1 MSAATHTSVLIVG
14 GGLAGMTMAA
24 ILGRAGIEVIVIDKA
39 PRAKRGDPNF
49 DGRTTAIAAGPQ
61 ATLER
66 AGIWPLVADGGA
78 PILDIR
84 IADGTAPVFLH
95 FDHREVG
102 DRPFGHII
110 DNLALRLAQFEVI
123 DGLETVQHFSPAG
136 LVALDIQTDRAE
148 ARLEDGSLITA
159 NLVIGA
165 DGRGSFVRDAA
176 GIDCVRWSY
185 GQKAVVFSIAHELPH
200 EGLALEHFKTGGPFA
215 VLPLLDDEQGRH
227 RSSVVWS
234 ERSAV
239 ADRLVRLD
247 EPAFNAALRRCMGEY
262 LGKAELVGK
271 RFLYPLGVVHANAYA
286 AERVALINEA
296 AHGIHPIAGQGLN
309 VGLRDVEL
317 LADLLIEG
325 AGLGLDLGTYRLEE
339 YSRRRRADVL
349 GMLAATDGLNR
360 LFSTSL
366 PPVRLARDLGLAVVS
381 KVPPLKRFFM
391 RQAMGLGRTG

>member
-1 MSAATHTSVLIVG
+1 
-14 GGLAGMTMAA
+14 
-24 ILGRAGIEVIVIDKA
+24 
-39 PRAKRGDPNF
+39 
-49 DGRTTAIAAGPQ
+49 
-61 ATLER
+61 
-66 AGIWPLVADGGA
+66 
-78 PILDIR
+78 
-84 IADGTAPVFLH
+84 
-95 FDHREVG
+95 
-102 DRPFGHII
+102 
-110 DNLALRLAQFEVI
+110 AQFEVI
-123 DGLETVQHFSPAG
+123 DGLETVQHFSPVG

-176 GIDCVRWSY
+176 GIDCVRWTY
-185 GQKAVVFSIAHELPH
+185 GQKAVVFSIAHEFPH

-215 VLPLLDDEQGRH
+215 VLPLLDDDQGRH

-234 ERSAV
+234 ERSAQ
-239 ADRLVRLD
+239 ADRLVGLD
-247 EPAFNAALRRCMGEY
+247 EPAFNAALQRCMGDY
-262 LGKAELVGK
+262 LGKVALVGR
-271 RFLYPLGVVHANAYA
+271 RFLYPLGAVHANDYA

-309 VGLRDVEL
+309 VGLRDVDL

-325 AGLGLDLGTYRLEE
+325 AGLGMDLGTYRLED

-360 LFSTSL
+360 LFSTGF
-366 PPVRLARDLGLAVVS
+366 PPVQLARDLGLAVVGR
-381 KVPPLKRFFM
+381 VPPLKRFFM